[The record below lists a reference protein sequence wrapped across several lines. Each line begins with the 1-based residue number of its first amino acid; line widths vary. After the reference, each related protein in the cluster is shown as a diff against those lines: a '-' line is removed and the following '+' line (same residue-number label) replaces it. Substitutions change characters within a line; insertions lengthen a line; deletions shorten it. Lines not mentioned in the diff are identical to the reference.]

1 MHAVHR
7 MPAYLCR
14 GFGEGVNDGAAVLA
28 VDDKGIRTAPQLVT
42 HDVLYVFQLHVNA
55 HHTQVTAIRRLY

>member
-1 MHAVHR
+1 MHVVHR
-7 MPAYLCR
+7 LATYLCR

-28 VDDKGIRTAPQLVT
+28 VDDEGVCTAPQLVP
-42 HDVLYVFQLHVNA
+42 HDVLYVFQLHVNT